1 MSTSTSTTRLC
12 APLQIRPY
20 STDIKR
26 LEVHEEPAG
35 WVLTVRYR
43 STPFARRTLLGAT
56 GAVGAL
62 RSVER
67 AVGKRLYWEEKHGFG
82 AHYFVRGL
90 TSFSDSK
97 MREELATARLAE
109 ALEESGKLA

>member
-1 MSTSTSTTRLC
+1 MSNSTSTTRLC

-43 STPFARRTLLGAT
+43 STGWAHRTLLGAS
-56 GAVGAL
+56 GAVGAM

-90 TSFSDSK
+90 TGFSDRK
-97 MREELATARLAE
+97 MREELATTRLAE
-109 ALEESGKLA
+109 ALEESGKL

>member
-1 MSTSTSTTRLC
+1 MSGSTSTTRLC

-20 STDIKR
+20 SSDIKR
-26 LEVHEEPAG
+26 LEVHEEPSG

-43 STPFARRTLLGAT
+43 STGWAHRTTLGST
-56 GAVGAL
+56 GAIGAM

-67 AVGKRLYWEEKHGFG
+67 AVGKRLYWEEKNGFG

-90 TSFSDSK
+90 TGFSDARL
-97 MREELATARLAE
+97 REEMALARLAE
-109 ALEESGKLA
+109 SYEEGGRL

>member
-1 MSTSTSTTRLC
+1 MSASTSTTRLC
-12 APLQIRPY
+12 APLQVRPY

-26 LEVHEEPAG
+26 LEVNEEPAG
-35 WVLTVRYR
+35 WVITVRYR
-43 STPFARRTLLGAT
+43 SGFARRTTLGAT
-56 GAVGAL
+56 GAIGAM
-62 RSVER
+62 RTVER

-97 MREELATARLAE
+97 MREELAMARLAE
-109 ALEESGKLA
+109 SYEEGGRL